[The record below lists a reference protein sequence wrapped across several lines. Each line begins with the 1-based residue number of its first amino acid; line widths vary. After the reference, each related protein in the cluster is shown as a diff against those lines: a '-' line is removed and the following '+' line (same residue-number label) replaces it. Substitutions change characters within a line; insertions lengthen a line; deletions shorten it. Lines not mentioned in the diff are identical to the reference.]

1 MKVWFQRGN
10 LFISTQVQVI
20 RELDI
25 YKTIRIVKYDLGLNK
40 VSPLY
45 KTNEIKKKNVY
56 DKKYIYVHTS
66 SSLQNLEW
74 RMNVHWCFPASDNR

>member
-1 MKVWFQRGN
+1 MKVWFQRGIFF
-10 LFISTQVQVI
+10 FISTQVQVI

-25 YKTIRIVKYDLGLNK
+25 YKTIRIVKYDLSLNK
-40 VSPLY
+40 Y

-56 DKKYIYVHTS
+56 DKKYIYLHTS
-66 SSLQNLEW
+66 PSLQILEW